1 MFQAR
6 SYLLVLIC
14 LATALA
20 AAGAPARA
28 APPEFCVSCTGPQAQ
43 YRCTFSDDVQVTPQ
57 GGLQLYCITTLA
69 REGGHQSCAVD
80 RQSERP
86 CNGTPKV
93 LALPA
98 GMRDDGVKETVAP
111 PPSVTPPDATPAG
124 PAAPANANAGGPAP
138 NPPTDNAG
146 AQVPANSKSWS
157 DTSGAPA
164 SPSEK
169 AADGAAQK
177 GATQEADQK
186 GPADDAGE
194 AASVVEPVEKAG
206 KAVSDAAKTTGKALE
221 DAGSAV
227 GHAAKKTWKCLTT
240 LFGDC

>member
-6 SYLLVLIC
+6 SHLLVLIC

-20 AAGAPARA
+20 AAGVPAQS

-43 YRCTFSDDVQVTPQ
+43 YRCTFSDDVHVAPQ

-98 GMRDDGVKETVAP
+98 GAPDDGVKETVTP
-111 PPSVTPPDATPAG
+111 PPSVTPPDAAPAG
-124 PAAPANANAGGPAP
+124 STAPANANAGQPQ
-138 NPPTDNAG
+138 NPPTGNAG
-146 AQVPANSKSWS
+146 AQAPASSKTWS
-157 DTSGAPA
+157 DSSGAPA
-164 SPSEK
+164 SPPKKDAEG
-169 AADGAAQK
+169 DAQK

-194 AASVVEPVEKAG
+194 PATVVEPVEKAG
-206 KAVSDAAKTTGKALE
+206 KAVSDAAKKTGKVLE